1 VSQDEKT
8 KKKAARSKAK
18 PILEVSAI
26 YEESAAQSVD
36 ASLPPLVAA
45 TQHSERA
52 HASEQNGGLPC
63 EVCGARS
70 VDIHHVHR
78 RGMGGS
84 KRKDTIDNLIALCRE
99 HHDMMGDKKQYLDMF
114 KEIIKNRK
122 Q

>member
-63 EVCGARS
+63 EVCGARQKRLNMVRHDDGS
-70 VDIHHVHR
+70 VSLSVSCLIPAKDVKRELKGLRYLLAQFEPKAVR
-78 RGMGGS
+78 R
-84 KRKDTIDNLIALCRE
+84 
-99 HHDMMGDKKQYLDMF
+99 
-114 KEIIKNRK
+114 
-122 Q
+122 